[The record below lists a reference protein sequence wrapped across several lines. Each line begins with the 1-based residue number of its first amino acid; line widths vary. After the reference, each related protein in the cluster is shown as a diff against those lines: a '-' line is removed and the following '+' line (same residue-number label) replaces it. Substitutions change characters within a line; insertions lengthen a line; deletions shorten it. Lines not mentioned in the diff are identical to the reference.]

1 VHNHL
6 DAEDVAQ
13 DTLFKAWEKIDSYE
27 PGTFIGWLMRI
38 TYNRAMDFHRFRGRH
53 PQSFDYDEINED
65 GFRALVDTS
74 EKSAETQFEDNELSS
89 EMAAKLKK
97 ISPDFALPIALR
109 YIDDLDYEAIAQKLD
124 VPIGTVRSR
133 IHRGKIALKKLL
145 EE

>member
-1 VHNHL
+1 
-6 DAEDVAQ
+6 
-13 DTLFKAWEKIDSYE
+13 
-27 PGTFIGWLMRI
+27 
-38 TYNRAMDFHRFRGRH
+38 
-53 PQSFDYDEINED
+53 
-65 GFRALVDTS
+65 
-74 EKSAETQFEDNELSS
+74 
-89 EMAAKLKK
+89 MAAKLKK